1 MKGKV
6 TNRFDNH
13 KIVKKKKKKT
23 GQIITLS
30 KKKYVKRSREPESQ
44 S

>member
-6 TNRFDNH
+6 TNRFENH
-13 KIVKKKKKKT
+13 TILKKKKRT